1 MKLWNRG
8 DHGPHPAVER
18 FTVGNDH
25 ELDHRLVPHDC
36 EASAA
41 HARML
46 ARIGVITD
54 EELGKLE
61 MCLAEV
67 AEMEERGEFAIR
79 LEDED
84 CHTAIERYLVSQL
97 GETGRRIHTARSRND
112 QVLTALRLHEKQEL
126 LSIKQLVVGYSDALD
141 ACAER
146 WGDLPLPG
154 YTHMRK
160 AMPTTV
166 GTWIGAF
173 AAAAID
179 DQRQLDAALHLVD
192 QSPLGTAAG
201 FGVPLL
207 HVDRST
213 TAHDLDFGRVM
224 RNPMYAQLS
233 RGKFEAVVLGA
244 CSQVMFDLNRLAT
257 DLLLFTMA
265 ELGFAVLPPELT
277 TGSSIM
283 PQKRNPDVLELV
295 RARYHLVLGEELKTR
310 SLCANLMSG
319 YNRDAQLTK
328 EPLFA
333 GLDATRSCLEVMS
346 LVLTEIRFDEDRCR
360 AALTDEM
367 FSTERVHDLV
377 LQGVPFREAYQIV
390 ARTIGDRHP
399 VYNPP

>member
-1 MKLWNRG
+1 MKLWDRG
-8 DHGPHPAVER
+8 EPLHPVVER

-25 ELDHRLVPHDC
+25 EIDHRLVAHDC

-46 ARIGVITD
+46 CRIGVID
-54 EELGKLE
+54 EEELSRLE
-61 MCLAEV
+61 LCLAEI
-67 AEMEERGEFAIR
+67 AEMEERGEFRIL

-84 CHTAIERYLVSQL
+84 CHTAIERHLCSRL
-97 GETGRRIHTARSRND
+97 GETGRRIHAGRSRND
-112 QVLTALRLHEKQEL
+112 QVLTALRLYEKKEL
-126 LSIKQLVVGYSDALD
+126 DAIKRQVVAYSDALD
-141 ACAER
+141 GLAGR
-146 WGDLPLPG
+146 WGSVPLPG

-207 HVDRST
+207 QVDRSS
-213 TAHDLDFGRVM
+213 TAHDLGFGRVM
-224 RNPMYAQLS
+224 HNPMYAQLS

-244 CSQVMFDLNRLAT
+244 CSQIMFDLNRLAT
-257 DLLLFTMA
+257 DLMLFTTS
-265 ELGFAVLPPELT
+265 EFGFASLPQELT

-295 RARYHLVLGEELKTR
+295 RARYHIVLAEELKTR

-319 YNRDAQLTK
+319 YNRDVQLTK

-333 GLDATRSCLEVMS
+333 GIEATRSCLEVMC
-346 LVLTEIRFDEDRCR
+346 LLLDGVRFDEDRCR
-360 AALTDEM
+360 AALTGEL
-367 FSTERVHDLV
+367 FATERVHELV
-377 LQGVPFREAYQIV
+377 LQGVPLRDAYGIV
-390 ARTIGDRHP
+390 ARSSADQGAAAARGS
-399 VYNPP
+399 